1 MSFLTRWWAR
11 TAALLVGTV
20 AAVLVPA
27 AAWAAD
33 NEIVLEAAQRRPRLG
48 GFGLFAGLCCL
59 IVVALVVIGLLALTR
74 SRRGG
79 PRDGPR

>member
-11 TAALLVGTV
+11 ATAVLIGM

-33 NEIVLEAAQRRPRLG
+33 NEIVLEAARRRPRMG

-59 IVVALVVIGLLALTR
+59 IVVAIIVISLLALTR
-74 SRRGG
+74 GRRNKG
-79 PRDGPR
+79 R

>member
-1 MSFLTRWWAR
+1 MSFLSGWWAR
-11 TAALLVGTV
+11 ATAVLIGMV

-33 NEIVLEAAQRRPRLG
+33 NEVVLEAARRRPRMG

-59 IVVALVVIGLLALTR
+59 IVVAIVVLSLLAVTR
-74 SRRGG
+74 GRRNKD
-79 PRDGPR
+79 R

>member
-11 TAALLVGTV
+11 ATAVLIGMM

-33 NEIVLEAAQRRPRLG
+33 NEVVLEAARRRPRTG

-59 IVVALVVIGLLALTR
+59 IVVAIVVLGLLALTR
-74 SRRGG
+74 GRRNKGQ
-79 PRDGPR
+79 